1 MSAPALRPNAPRS
14 EVILGAV
21 LFLMSA
27 YPRRRCPR
35 IAAAIERHLECLAGR
50 TELDAVLRD
59 LCTGMRAEWLRRAN
73 GSAPRGPSDAW
84 LQ

>member
-1 MSAPALRPNAPRS
+1 MSAPALRPDAPRS

-27 YPRRRCPR
+27 YPLTQCPR

-50 TELDAVLRD
+50 AELDAVLRD
-59 LCTGMRAEWLRRAN
+59 LCTAMRAEWFRRAN
-73 GSAPRGPSDAW
+73 GSPPRAPSQAW